1 MEKNQ
6 QVIENAV
13 EIAMNNLRELQN
25 TVDMG
30 RDRLISDFI
39 LKWAEEAE
47 PEYQRVV
54 KENGGEYPY
63 YDFIDEF
70 SEKKM
75 VEVRELCRKGT
86 LPTVPSANTVRE
98 DFNSELKHIRSFS
111 EKCLEDIKAIVM
123 EQPNQKLE
131 IPFNLTAAYLL
142 IQDNTYD
149 DGLMEDRVRTLL
161 IDGEGGLVFECNC
174 GTYHE
179 CDTAYPDIVYPY
191 LLDTV
196 YETLESM
203 DKTK

>member
-75 VEVRELCRKGT
+75 VEVRELCHKGS
-86 LPTVPSANTVRE
+86 LPSVLSANTARE
-98 DFNSELKHIRSFS
+98 DFNGELKHIRSFS
-111 EKCLEDIKAIVM
+111 EKCLEDIKVIVR
-123 EQPNQKLE
+123 EQPNQTLE
-131 IPFNLTAAYLL
+131 IPFNLSAAYLL
-142 IQDNTYD
+142 TQEGMYHN
-149 DGLMEDRVRTLL
+149 GLTEERVRSLL
-161 IDGEGGLVFECNC
+161 IDGDGGLVFECDC
-174 GTYHE
+174 GVYYE
-179 CDTAYPDIVYPY
+179 GDTTYPDIVYPY
-191 LLDTV
+191 LLDVV
-196 YETLESM
+196 YETLDSM
-203 DKTK
+203 KNGK

>member
-1 MEKNQ
+1 
-6 QVIENAV
+6 
-13 EIAMNNLRELQN
+13 MNNLRELQN
-25 TVDMG
+25 TVDIG

-75 VEVRELCRKGT
+75 VEVMELCRKGS

-111 EKCLEDIKAIVM
+111 EKCLEDIKAIVR
-123 EQPNQKLE
+123 EQPNQTLE
-131 IPFNLTAAYLL
+131 IPFNLSVAYLL
-142 IQDNTYD
+142 TQVGMYHN
-149 DGLMEDRVRTLL
+149 GLTEKRVRSLL
-161 IDGEGGLVFECNC
+161 IDDDDVLVFECDC
-174 GTYHE
+174 GVYYE
-179 CDTAYPDIVYPY
+179 SDTANPDIVYPY

>member
-6 QVIENAV
+6 QVIENAI

-47 PEYQRVV
+47 PEHQRVV

-75 VEVRELCRKGT
+75 VEVRELCRKGS
-86 LPTVPSANTVRE
+86 LPAVHSSLNARDE
-98 DFNSELKHIRSFS
+98 FNGELKHIRSFS
-111 EKCLEDIKAIVM
+111 EKCLEDIKAIVR
-123 EQPNQKLE
+123 EQPDQTLE
-131 IPFNLTAAYLL
+131 IPFNLSAAYLL
-142 IQDNTYD
+142 TQENTYN
-149 DGLMEDRVRTLL
+149 DGLREDRVRTLL
-161 IDGEGGLVFECNC
+161 IDDDGGLVFECDC
-174 GTYHE
+174 GMYYE
-179 CDTAYPDIVYPY
+179 GDTTYPDIVYPY
-191 LLDTV
+191 LLDVV

-203 DKTK
+203 EKNK

>member
-75 VEVRELCRKGT
+75 VEVRELCRKGS
-86 LPTVPSANTVRE
+86 LPAVPSNLNARDE
-98 DFNSELKHIRSFS
+98 FNGELKHIRSFS
-111 EKCLEDIKAIVM
+111 EKKTSSNYLHI
-123 EQPNQKLE
+123 
-131 IPFNLTAAYLL
+131 LTVQWNY
-142 IQDNTYD
+142 
-149 DGLMEDRVRTLL
+149 
-161 IDGEGGLVFECNC
+161 DGEFGCESHAFHDHDSAE
-174 GTYHE
+174 
-179 CDTAYPDIVYPY
+179 AYMRKQY
-191 LLDTV
+191 DTV
-196 YETLESM
+196 CERNPNWTDRDICQCSAHIFKDGESS
-203 DKTK
+203 DHHVVWKITENEVK